1 MIELMVIPPPCKAA
15 RNEQRKAVASTS
27 NALAVA
33 FLASAFLQ
41 PLVSGH
47 SNLALIVGGSA
58 GFIALQ
64 SVVHYVLYK
73 VED

>member
-1 MIELMVIPPPCKAA
+1 MIELPIMVPPGKAA
-15 RNEQRKAVASTS
+15 RNEQRKAVAATS
-27 NALAVA
+27 NALAVT

-47 SNLALIVGGSA
+47 SNLALIAGGSV

-64 SVVHYVLYK
+64 GLVHYVLYK